1 MKKIILSYLA
11 LLFALSLSAQTS
23 NALYAPFIH
32 QANVFPQE
40 KTYVCTDAN
49 CYQAG
54 QRISLRVFVVN
65 AITHQPTDMSQYV
78 YVELINPERVTI
90 RRIRLLQNQQTF
102 TGYIDIPDNA
112 AKGRY
117 LLRAY
122 TRNMTNVEGYESTKS
137 IFIG

>member
-65 AITHQPTDMSQYV
+65 AITHQPTDIQSV
-78 YVELINPERVTI
+78 LPFDASAFCKTNK
-90 RRIRLLQNQQTF
+90 RLQVISTYPITL
-102 TGYIDIPDNA
+102 P
-112 AKGRY
+112 KGVISC
-117 LLRAY
+117 AP
-122 TRNMTNVEGYESTKS
+122 TPV
-137 IFIG
+137 I